1 MSNVNDYLK
10 VMRKTGEK
18 AAQTN
23 PNSEFNQLKL
33 ELIEHY
39 KTNKAK
45 AEQLIKSVEVDG
57 QSTQSA
63 MHNLHYQAA
72 VIAVRGHSMPEAK
85 PTNMFGPPI
94 DNQLS
99 EMEKLKRAGWA
110 PLGQPSLT
118 NPGNS
123 LKHQLIVEN

>member
-33 ELIEHY
+33 ELVEHY
-39 KTNKAK
+39 KTNKIK
-45 AEQLIKSVEVDG
+45 AEQLIKSVEIDN

-72 VIAVRGHSMPEAK
+72 VIAVRGYPQVEAIKPSNTFGPE
-85 PTNMFGPPI
+85 PTN
-94 DNQLS
+94 QVS
-99 EMEKLKRAGWA
+99 ELERLQQNGWA
-110 PLGQPSLT
+110 PLGAPKAVAKPL
-118 NPGNS
+118 NY
-123 LKHQLIVEN
+123 QLIKEG